1 MDLSDLININKLLNK
16 IKCNNMAF
24 FSSQTIETF
33 IAHLDGLPKTESYI
47 HVSDENKQLWS
58 AIQQSGGENSLADFN
73 KCILLDLIGNFLER
87 TRKSEHKFPASII
100 NQFHIN
106 FQRIL
111 SEINSIDDEHYKPS
125 NDLFLKDLGIC
136 RLKLIPVGPRLIE
149 SNCGYS
155 RNILLSGGWNQFFKF
170 LYFFIFIERNNNGFY
185 QTHVHLSLVKHFN
198 PEEIH
203 ESYLRI
209 AELLILNPSV
219 KGLFG
224 ASWYY
229 DPALVK
235 VSPHLAYLRTQQEE
249 NGAWVF
255 YSEPETSE
263 NPFSKSKKRKKMF
276 EEGKYQ
282 PKIYLCIWPRKSIL
296 AYSKSSQEK

>member
-1 MDLSDLININKLLNK
+1 MSDTEKVEKSLRRLTSKNIKYF
-16 IKCNNMAF
+16 NNE
-24 FSSQTIETF
+24 TIERF
-33 IAHLDGLPKTESYI
+33 IAHLDSIPKSESYS
-47 HVSDENKQLWS
+47 HVGDENKQLWS
-58 AIQQSGGENSLADFN
+58 AIKGTGGENSLTDFN
-73 KCILLDLIGNFLER
+73 KCTLLYLIENFSER
-87 TRKSEHKFPASII
+87 TRKSEHKFPESII
-100 NQFHIN
+100 DQFHIN

-111 SEINSIDDEHYKPS
+111 TEMDSFDDEHYKPS

-136 RLKLIPVGPRLIE
+136 RQKLIPVGPRLIE
-149 SNCGYS
+149 LNCGYS
-155 RNILLSGGWNQFFKF
+155 RKILLSGGWKQFFKF

-209 AELLILNPSV
+209 AELLIMNPSV

-235 VSPHLAYLRTQQEE
+235 VSRHLTYLRTQQED
-249 NGAWVF
+249 NGAWIF
-255 YSEPETSE
+255 YSEPETSN
-263 NPFSKSKKRKKMF
+263 NPFSKSKSRKKMF
-276 EEGKYQ
+276 EAGKYQ

-296 AYSKSSQEK
+296 AYSKKNQEK